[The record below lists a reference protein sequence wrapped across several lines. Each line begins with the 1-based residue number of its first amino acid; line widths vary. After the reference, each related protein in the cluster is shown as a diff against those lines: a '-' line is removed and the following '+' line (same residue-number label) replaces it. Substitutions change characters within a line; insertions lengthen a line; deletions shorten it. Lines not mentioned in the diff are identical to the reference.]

1 MEIGFFSS
9 TIVQVAISVIIS
21 WALFALLCSMIHEVI
36 VRLKSERGRFYR
48 TKINE
53 KLFDGSNQINW
64 GILIYN
70 HSSIKL
76 FTKSEKA
83 PPVGIAP
90 KTMAEVLVDIVA
102 NCQAA
107 KILKF
112 NHPNQA
118 ALFQQKLLNDFDFA
132 TTNLGQ
138 SDVIV
143 MLRKTF
149 DKAKIKGIENQSFNE
164 EKIYSIL
171 IDELT
176 IWFEQFNYRTSAW
189 YKKLSQKRLFAVGF
203 LVALATNV
211 DSVALFK
218 YYKGNPTAR
227 LAMID
232 FYAKNKLQL
241 EAFSANY
248 NTVTQV
254 TQTDSLALIET
265 KANIAGLAKQ
275 MDSLKNDLELPIGWD
290 QAFRET
296 MKVKPNIIQQ
306 NAVISKT
313 DDAQKVPKNSRGLI
327 FFGIPIAAIL
337 FKILGFI
344 ISAFAASI
352 GAPFWFD
359 LLKKATT
366 VTNTVIKKV

>member
-1 MEIGFFSS
+1 MEIGFFSA

-48 TKINE
+48 TKITE

-70 HSSIKL
+70 HSAIKL

-83 PPVGIAP
+83 PPTEIDS
-90 KTMAEVLVDIVA
+90 KTMAEVLVDTVA

-107 KILKF
+107 QILKF
-112 NHPNQA
+112 NNPNQTKF
-118 ALFQQKLLNDFDFA
+118 FQQKLLNDLDFA

-149 DKAKIKGIENQSFNE
+149 DKAKIKAIENQSFNE

-176 IWFEQFNYRTSAW
+176 IWFEQFNNRTSAW
-189 YKKLSQKRLFAVGF
+189 YKKVSQKRLFAVGF

-211 DSVALFK
+211 DSVALFE

-227 LAMID
+227 IAMID

-241 EAFSANY
+241 EALSVKY
-248 NTVTQV
+248 STVTQV
-254 TQTDSLALIET
+254 AQVDSLALKET
-265 KANIAGLAKQ
+265 KANIAGLARQ
-275 MDSLKNDLELPIGWD
+275 MDSLKNDLKLPIGWD
-290 QAFRET
+290 QAFLET
-296 MKVKPNIIQQ
+296 MNVKPNIIQQ

-313 DDAQKVPKNSRGLI
+313 NGAQKVPKNSGGLI
-327 FFGIPIAAIL
+327 LFGIPLAAIL

>member
-83 PPVGIAP
+83 PPVGIDP

-112 NHPNQA
+112 NHRNQA

-176 IWFEQFNYRTSAW
+176 IWFEQFNNRTSAW

-203 LVALATNV
+203 LVALAANV
-211 DSVALFK
+211 DSVALFE

-227 LAMID
+227 IAMIE
-232 FYAKNKLQL
+232 FYAKNKVQL
-241 EAFSANY
+241 EAFSVKY
-248 NTVTQV
+248 NTVTEV

-265 KANIAGLAKQ
+265 KVNIAGLAKQ

-313 DDAQKVPKNSRGLI
+313 DGAQKVPKNSGGLI
-327 FFGIPIAAIL
+327 FFGIPLAAIL

-366 VTNTVIKKV
+366 VTSTIIKKV